1 MQVLNCLE
9 MMAPQ
14 LKPMLEITIV
24 KARGIQASENWEQ
37 YFSPCNL
44 QSKSMRYMYGS
55 LRLVIGYQSTVWFMN
70 FLSSLHQDD
79 MILLVSCD
87 VYKLKEIGVQL

>member
-9 MMAPQ
+9 MMTPQ
-14 LKPMLEITIV
+14 LKPVPEIAIV
-24 KARGIQASENWEQ
+24 KARGIQASENREQ
-37 YFSPCNL
+37 YFSTCNMK
-44 QSKSMRYMYGS
+44 SKAMRYMYGS
-55 LRLVIGYQSTVWFMN
+55 MILGVGYQPTVRLMN

-87 VYKLKEIGVQL
+87 T